1 MKDVTGFEEEALH
14 TEVEET
20 TEAAAEGAIDV
31 SEANA
36 VAAVM
41 KWEEKIQVPSI
52 PATLNINGVDLNL
65 KQLRTEVNDVLKMKI
80 DGLGDEKGYN
90 EAVEK
95 LKGLSKLRTSSD
107 TWRNKIMAP
116 VRKLTKDL
124 KSVIDDAGKI
134 CSEGETHLKAIIKP
148 IDDAILIAR
157 QKAEEAKDELAK
169 TRTAELIAVGG
180 VHDGVGTINFPLD
193 PGLFVLSEDLRTLV
207 DEAYLVTYY
216 EAKRLFDDEQTRLQ
230 AIEDA
235 KLKEQDLLKSQVEDL
250 NAERTEF
257 RKEQLEMK
265 GYSFVEEKGFYNEII
280 VITEEQIRTL
290 DAAAWKALLNPP
302 VVEVPEVKEEAPTVK
317 SAPSSSHAMNQN
329 YNPFAGVS
337 SGFDVEPEP
346 VAELPV
352 FDAAFFTEDEKE
364 EPFQS
369 FAEPEAP
376 VEVEKVITRTLVFS
390 ESKPFV
396 EFIVGNGFKMRIHPL
411 EYDHLCRTEDGI
423 GVGDGSVNE
432 QLRFQ
437 LIKI

>member
-1 MKDVTGFEEEALH
+1 MENVTGFEEEALH

-31 SEANA
+31 SEPQTG
-36 VAAVM
+36 AAVV
-41 KWEEKIQVPSI
+41 KFEEKINVPVI
-52 PATLNINGVDLNL
+52 PATLNINGVELNITKL
-65 KQLRTEVNDVLKMKI
+65 KKEVDTVKKMKI
-80 DGLGDEKGYN
+80 NGLGDEKGYN
-90 EAVEK
+90 EATAK
-95 LKGLSKLRTSSD
+95 LKELRKLRTGSEA
-107 TWRNKIMAP
+107 WRKKVMAP
-116 VRKLTKDL
+116 VLKFQKDL
-124 KSVIDDAGKI
+124 KKQIDDAGDLCEEAEKYL
-134 CSEGETHLKAIIKP
+134 EAEIKP

-230 AIEDA
+230 GIEDE
-235 KLKEQDLLKSQVEDL
+235 KQQEQLKLKSQVEDL

-265 GYSFVEEKGFYNEII
+265 GYSFVEERGFYNETI

-302 VVEVPEVKEEAPTVK
+302 VVEVPEVKEETEDEKDKAK
-317 SAPSSSHAMNQN
+317 GIGK

-337 SGFDVEPEP
+337 IGFDVEPEIA
-346 VAELPV
+346 AEVPL
-352 FDAAFFTEDEKE
+352 FDASEFTDEE